1 MKYIILA
8 RKNSRFFCCNNLK
21 ERKKNMKNILKKGSK
36 FFLTALVILNSLMNT
51 LPVHAEETTTDENDL
66 DTIVELGNAEDVF
79 PDLMPQS
86 DGISLT
92 DTTGTG
98 SIYAMIHIA
107 NQYGF
112 DYVQQLYVGDK
123 TVFCIEP
130 MQFFT
135 EGLDYHQDTAKWDEL
150 SEQTRQNIWEINY
163 YGYSYSGHQTEKYYV
178 ATQVMIWQAVTGT
191 WYQPYYTDGTTVY
204 DISNEV
210 AVINNLRA
218 QPQGRPS
225 FNNQTIKM
233 GLNTPVTLT
242 DTKGTL
248 SNYSITNSNGIR
260 ASVNGNNLTVAITSE
275 NYDKSITFSRNFSAR
290 DVNVIYGSAGYQRV
304 IYLASRRDP
313 SPNFKLN
320 FDLMYADI
328 EVEKQDSQ
336 TGTKTQGDATF
347 NGATF
352 AIKDTSGNVL
362 ETITTNG
369 SKAKSKKYP
378 VGTTLNVCEVTSP
391 EGYLANSSC
400 NTVELKYSGDN
411 TPSTFY
417 TTVKDQVIKG
427 RIEIAKTI
435 DKEKYGLFQSNVQ
448 KPGEGFK
455 FDIILK
461 STGKVVSTL
470 ITDEDGRAISDYL
483 PYGTYIVKEHET
495 KGYDTLKPFEVKID
509 QNEKTYFYN
518 IYNDTIKAELTIY
531 KTDSETGK
539 RIPAAGVEF
548 KIKDAD
554 GNYVTQ
560 EVTYPKKETTDV
572 FKTDEDGSVHLPS
585 PLKYGEYKL
594 VEIKAPHGYVLKDT
608 EIPINVDGSST
619 EIFMNFDNKTQKGQ
633 VYVEKTG
640 EMLSGA
646 KESETDYG
654 TLYTPEYKEK
664 YLSGVTYEI
673 TAREDIV
680 TPEGTVWF
688 HKGDVVDTFTTGDGV
703 TTSALLQLGKY
714 SIKETAT
721 QTGFV
726 LDENTYDFDI
736 EYAGQMIDVVE
747 IKQSYVNE
755 RQKLDLQITKTFE
768 DEDKDAYKD
777 VVFGVYSKNDITLN
791 DKVIIPADG
800 LVGTLTIDEDGKNIE
815 QLDLPTGEY
824 YVKELETNVG
834 FKLDEENHDFT
845 FDYDADT
852 SKPTVTV
859 SMDLYNE
866 KRRLELDV
874 NKVDKD
880 HHDHFLNGAIFEV
893 YDKTADAYVTTLAS
907 GQLMITGEEKDEEY
921 EISKKEDFSKTIK
934 TVKADENKQIV
945 LDIDD
950 GTYYSRKVGSDEV
963 TKHVIKDGK
972 AVLSDAI
979 YGHEYEFKE
988 IKAPTSYQ
996 LADKSKAYKVEADEE
1011 TDTIIYYF
1019 ENARIVV
1026 PNTGV

>member
-1 MKYIILA
+1 
-8 RKNSRFFCCNNLK
+8 
-21 ERKKNMKNILKKGSK
+21 MKNILKKGSK

-51 LPVHAEETTTDENDL
+51 LPAHAEETTTDENDL

-92 DTTGTG
+92 DTTGMG

-130 MQFFT
+130 MQLFT

-191 WYQPYYTDGTTVY
+191 WYQPYYTDGITVY

-210 AVINNLRA
+210 AVINNLRT

-275 NYDKSITFSRNFSAR
+275 NHDKSITFSRNFTAR
-290 DVNVIYGSAGYQRV
+290 DVNVIYGSGGYQRV

-391 EGYLANSSC
+391 EGYLTNSSC

-411 TPSTFY
+411 TPSTFS

-470 ITDEDGRAISDYL
+470 TTDEDGRAISDYL

-560 EVTYPKKETTDV
+560 EVTYPKKYTTDV

-703 TTSALLQLGKY
+703 TTSSLLQLGKY

-800 LVGTLTIDEDGKNIE
+800 LVGTLTINEDGKNIE

-834 FKLDEENHDFT
+834 FKLDEEKHDFT
-845 FDYDADT
+845 FDYDKDT
-852 SKPTVTV
+852 TKPTATV

-907 GQLMITGEEKDEEY
+907 GQLMITGEEKGEEY
-921 EISKKEDFSKTIK
+921 EISKKENFSKIIK
-934 TVKADENKQIV
+934 TVKTDENKQIV

>member
-1 MKYIILA
+1 
-8 RKNSRFFCCNNLK
+8 
-21 ERKKNMKNILKKGSK
+21 MKNILKKGSK

-51 LPVHAEETTTDENDL
+51 LPVHAEETTIDENDL

-130 MQFFT
+130 MQLFT

-163 YGYSYSGHQTEKYYV
+163 YGFSYSGHQTEKYYV

-233 GLNTPVTLT
+233 GLNAPVTLT

-248 SNYSITNSNGIR
+248 ANYSITSSNGIS

-275 NYDKSITFSRNFSAR
+275 NYDKSITFSRNFTAR
-290 DVNVIYGSAGYQRV
+290 DVNVIYGSGGYQRV

-313 SPNFKLN
+313 SPNFNLN

-391 EGYLANSSC
+391 EGYLTNSSC

-411 TPSTFY
+411 TTSTFS

-470 ITDEDGRAISDYL
+470 TTDEDGRAISDYL

-495 KGYDTLKPFEVKID
+495 AGYDILEPFEVKID
-509 QNEKTYFYN
+509 KDQKTYFYN

-560 EVTYPKKETTDV
+560 EVTYPKKYTTDV

-594 VEIKAPHGYVLKDT
+594 VELKAPHGYVLKDT

-633 VYVEKTG
+633 VYVEKSG

-646 KESETDYG
+646 KESKTDYG

-726 LDENTYDFDI
+726 LDGNTYDFDI

-834 FKLDEENHDFT
+834 FKLDEEKHDFT
-845 FDYDADT
+845 FDYDEDT
-852 SKPTVTV
+852 TKSTVTV
-859 SMDLYNE
+859 SMNLYNE

-921 EISKKEDFSKTIK
+921 EISKKEDFSKIIK
-934 TVKADENKQIV
+934 TVKTDENKQIV

-950 GTYYSRKVGSDEV
+950 DIYYSRKVGDDKV
-963 TKHVIKDGK
+963 TKHVVKDGK
-972 AVLSDAI
+972 AVLADAI